1 VLNGVFNKIMT
12 QTKKSAPLHIKG
24 IGFSLMRRKAR

>member
-1 VLNGVFNKIMT
+1 VLNGVFNKIHDT
-12 QTKKSAPLHIKG
+12 DKKSAPLHIKG